1 MAKEDASSEIDK
13 ALGEFLPA
21 DLDREA
27 WSLVDLADWLQQE
40 HAASVKVA
48 DLMELDRAGVRT
60 ATVAAAHATIEAV
73 DMQPIEQWF
82 TETAGVDA
90 LQAWMKQFMGSL
102 EVDLDG
108 LDEVEDLEGKI
119 DFVLERVRMTY
130 TDRVRRYPIRYLIET
145 TGQQLQTD
153 QAVALER
160 FCQNVALRYDLDW
173 TPQTLPTSD
182 PRELFRLLDEEA
194 KQWDDIRFAGRVEE
208 TLEAHPT
215 PDDIETFAQERGLPL
230 SDEDRAQIR
239 NDAEAWLD
247 RLFRRLQSFEMDQ
260 LERTVLLQVLDDS
273 WKDHLHKVDM
283 LRESISF
290 RSFSQRDPKIE
301 FKREASRLY
310 DEMLEAVDGRVGEMA
325 FNAQLRTAA
334 PSQPQGQPTPDP
346 AQPNAPRPAQAA
358 PAPAAPRPTAP
369 PVARPATAAVAGAA
383 EARRP
388 GGAGGRA
395 AQRPANVKIG
405 RNELVTVMN
414 PTTGEKQEMKFK
426 KAEPLIRNEGWR
438 LVPSG

>member
-1 MAKEDASSEIDK
+1 M
-13 ALGEFLPA
+13 
-21 DLDREA
+21 
-27 WSLVDLADWLQQE
+27 DLADWLQEE

-60 ATVAAAHATIEAV
+60 ASVAAAHATIEAV

-173 TPQTLPTSD
+173 TPQTLPTND

-215 PDDIETFAQERGLPL
+215 PDDIEAFAQENTL
-230 SDEDRAQIR
+230 SLNDEDSQIR
-239 NDAEAWLD
+239 DDAEAWLN

-273 WKDHLHKVDM
+273 WKDHLHTVDM

-325 FNAQLRTAA
+325 FNAQLRPPT
-334 PSQPQGQPTPDP
+334 PQPQAQPASAGP
-346 AQPNAPRPAQAA
+346 AQGNAPQSGQAA
-358 PAPAAPRPTAP
+358 PPPAAPCPAAP
-369 PVARPATAAVAGAA
+369 PVARPATAAVLV
-383 EARRP
+383 RP
-388 GGAGGRA
+388 KPVVRVERG
-395 AQRPANVKIG
+395 
-405 RNELVTVMN
+405 
-414 PTTGEKQEMKFK
+414 
-426 KAEPLIRNEGWR
+426 
-438 LVPSG
+438 PSGPKACERQNRPK